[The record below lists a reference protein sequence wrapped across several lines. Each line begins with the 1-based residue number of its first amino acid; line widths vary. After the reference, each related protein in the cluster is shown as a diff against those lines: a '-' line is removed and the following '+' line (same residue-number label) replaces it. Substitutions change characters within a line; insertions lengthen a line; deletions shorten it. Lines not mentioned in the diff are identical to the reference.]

1 MLGCVFGHLPEI
13 CQDTSGQ
20 QIGAD
25 KVRRT
30 VAGALLVAAADV
42 AVLFAVFVLLP
53 LLIQHMAAVGAEQNP
68 GEQPHFIVAVRAFAL
83 FA

>member
-13 CQDTSGQ
+13 CQDAGGLQ
-20 QIGAD
+20 MGAD
-25 KVRRT
+25 KVGRT
-30 VAGALLVAAADV
+30 VAGARLVAAADV
-42 AVLFAVFVLLP
+42 AVLFAVLVPIP

-68 GEQPHFIVAVRAFAL
+68 GEQPHFIVAVRAFAM